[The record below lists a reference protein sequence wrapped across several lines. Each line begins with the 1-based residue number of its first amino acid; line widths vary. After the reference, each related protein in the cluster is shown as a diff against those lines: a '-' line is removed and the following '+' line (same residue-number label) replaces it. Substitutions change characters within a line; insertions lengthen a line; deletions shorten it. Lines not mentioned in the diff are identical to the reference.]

1 MRARVEAGMTGKT
14 VISMLGRDAEGKEVP
29 EAADFRLSRKATS
42 ETVGARTANR
52 HR

>member
-1 MRARVEAGMTGKT
+1 MQVNPHTLRLR
-14 VISMLGRDAEGKEVP
+14 RDGEGSIVP
-29 EAADFRLSRKATS
+29 EAADSTLSRKATS